1 MKILELNL
9 WKDYN
14 EKYLDVGAKYRL
26 NIDELDFGIFG
37 LKYG

>member
-1 MKILELNL
+1 LVLNFR
-9 WKDYN
+9 KDYN
-14 EKYLDVGAKYRL
+14 EKYLNVGEKYRL